1 MVTADIVIV
10 GAGVIGSAI
19 AYMLARATRLRVLVI
34 ERGTPGCEASNAAAG
49 VLAVASGQARRGVL
63 FELRRTSAT
72 MFPELV
78 AALEDETGITLG
90 YSRSGLVSVALSEQ
104 EASELRDLVHQRRG
118 QGFDCEMLDS
128 GELHALEP
136 AVNEDACAAA
146 LFRDDAAINSERLV
160 AALDAAARRRGV
172 QFRVGERVCSLSG
185 GQSSVTLHSD
195 GGVFAAGAAIVAAGA
210 WSAEVLASCG
220 IKVPL
225 RPARGEMVAVRPLR
239 WSLQHTVTSGESY
252 LVPRGNDTV
261 FIGST
266 VSYVGFDK
274 AVTETGVATLL
285 SGASRIVRQP
295 WTVVR
300 TWAGLRPCPT
310 IRRPIIAP
318 LPGLERIILAT
329 GHHRNGILLAPIT
342 AKLVT
347 EMITG
352 AAPSLPLAP
361 FSYRRH

>member
-1 MVTADIVIV
+1 MLTPDIAIV

-19 AYMLARATRLRVLVI
+19 AYTLARAARLRVLVI
-34 ERGTPGCEASNAAAG
+34 ERGTPGCEASSAAAG
-49 VLAVASGQARRGVL
+49 VLAVASSQARRGVL
-63 FELRRTSAT
+63 LELRRASAAL
-72 MFPELV
+72 FPEWV

-90 YSRSGLVSVALSEQ
+90 YSRTGLVSVAFSEE
-104 EASELRDLVHQRRG
+104 EASGLRDLVQHRRG
-118 QGFDCEMLDS
+118 QGCDCEMLDRNDIQ
-128 GELHALEP
+128 ALEP
-136 AVNEDACAAA
+136 AVSGAACAAA
-146 LFRDDAAINSERLV
+146 LFHDDAAIHSERLV
-160 AALDAAARRRGV
+160 AALAAAARRRGV
-172 QFRVGERVCSLSG
+172 QFRVGEQVRSLAG

-195 GGVFAAGAAIVAAGA
+195 GGVFEAGTAVVAAGA
-210 WSAEVLASCG
+210 WSAEVLAPCG

-225 RPARGEMVAVRPLR
+225 RPARGEMVAVQPLQ

-252 LVPRGNDTV
+252 LVPRGNGEV
-261 FIGST
+261 LIGST

-274 AVTETGVATLL
+274 SVTETGVATLL
-285 SGASRIVRQP
+285 SGASRIVPRP
-295 WTVVR
+295 WTVLR

-310 IRRPIIAP
+310 IRRPLIAP
-318 LPGLERIILAT
+318 LPGRERIILAT

-352 AAPSLPLAP
+352 AAPSMPLAP